1 MAEVTG
7 GDRLDA
13 ALREMAKRIESA
25 ATVRVG
31 FLEDATYP
39 DGTKVATIAALNNF
53 GAPAA
58 GIPPR
63 PFFSSM
69 IAAKS
74 PGWGDKFAAVL
85 TASDYDAH
93 KSLELMGE
101 GIAGQ
106 LREAIVD
113 MTGPANSPVTDLLK
127 ERFPMGGQT
136 FDDVMQARR
145 DVAAGETAAPGKP
158 LVWTGHLLNSVGS
171 EVE

>member
-1 MAEVTG
+1 MATVTG
-7 GDRLDA
+7 GARLDA
-13 ALREMAKRIESA
+13 ALREMAQRIASA
-25 ATVRVG
+25 SVVRVG

-63 PFFSSM
+63 PFFSGM
-69 IAAKS
+69 IAAQS

-85 TASDYDAH
+85 TAADYDAH

-106 LREAIVD
+106 LRESIVD
-113 MTGPANSPVTDLLK
+113 MTWPANSPVTDLLK
-127 ERFPMGGQT
+127 ERFPMGGVE
-136 FDDVMQARR
+136 FSDVLQARH